1 MAALSITAANVRVIS
16 QTTCPTVQA
25 GEAITQGQA
34 VFRSSDG
41 KYYLTDADDT
51 SEDEVA
57 GIAMTPADADG
68 DYFAI
73 CSTIGARVDIGATTV
88 KGTTYYAGANATP
101 GSLSP
106 AADLGAS
113 DAVLPTLVAE
123 DTAGICSLILHNP
136 SSPIIL

>member
-1 MAALSITAANVRVIS
+1 MAALTITAANVRVVS

-34 VFRSSDG
+34 VFRASNG

-51 SEDEVA
+51 AEDQVS

-73 CSTIGARVDIGATTV
+73 CSTVGARIDIGATTA
-88 KGTTYYAGANATP
+88 KGTTYHAGANTTP

-106 AADLGAS
+106 AVDLGS
-113 DAVLPTLVAE
+113 GDAVLPTLVAE

-136 SSPIIL
+136 STPIIL